1 MIAFC
6 FSGGGHNSNGSPMNP
21 KGNESLFSLLSKG
34 LAFRYDYEE
43 RYGRSDSRPSDTVVE
58 AADKS
63 NLYSNDLAMMDG
75 EQERE
80 AAALFSKS
88 AREIRFAGDANIPF
102 E

>member
-34 LAFRYDYEE
+34 FAFRYDYEE
-43 RYGRSDSRPSDTVVE
+43 RYGRWRTRRPSDTVVG

-63 NLYSNDLAMMDG
+63 NPYSNDLAMMDG
-75 EQERE
+75 EHERSGRTF
-80 AAALFSKS
+80 LRIC
-88 AREIRFAGDANIPF
+88 ARN
-102 E
+102 